1 MYMGIN
7 YTTTA
12 QCYYCNLHR
21 YVLLVAQSEAAPKK
35 RSKFAVGKQQA
46 SYMPH
51 KGLKSPKRFT
61 NLPSDSSRCL
71 GEKGRLC
78 IKRKKKLGIQL
89 EFCILYM
96 FSLLHPGTHDLSQC
110 QKKQA
115 TLCSDFRGGL

>member
-1 MYMGIN
+1 MGIN

-51 KGLKSPKRFT
+51 TGLTSTKRFT
-61 NLPSDSSRCL
+61 NLKVNLKRL
-71 GEKGRLC
+71 GLYKGS
-78 IKRKKKLGIQL
+78 KIQL
-89 EFCILYM
+89 VSYEFEY
-96 FSLLHPGTHDLSQC
+96 F
-110 QKKQA
+110 
-115 TLCSDFRGGL
+115 

>member
-46 SYMPH
+46 SYMP
-51 KGLKSPKRFT
+51 SPAMRQPMAAAAAAAPAT
-61 NLPSDSSRCL
+61 QPL
-71 GEKGRLC
+71 
-78 IKRKKKLGIQL
+78 IKIG
-89 EFCILYM
+89 CV
-96 FSLLHPGTHDLSQC
+96 LS
-110 QKKQA
+110 
-115 TLCSDFRGGL
+115 